1 MPLYTERPICKKQT
15 STIKSGY
22 TMRNGDTSVLYRAI
36 SMLSANDTI
45 IMPFKTSVSAH
56 GQAYSAKNRL
66 VHPRYSV

>member
-1 MPLYTERPICKKQT
+1 
-15 STIKSGY
+15 
-22 TMRNGDTSVLYRAI
+22 MRNGDTSVLYRAI

-66 VHPRYSV
+66 VHPRYSVW